1 VPDVC
6 VYKQPAPRDPLP
18 STPPFIAVE
27 VLSPEDRMS
36 QMRTKVNEYLAFGVA
51 FVWIIDPDTRRAD
64 LFQALDE

>member
-1 VPDVC
+1 
-6 VYKQPAPRDPLP
+6 
-18 STPPFIAVE
+18 
-27 VLSPEDRMS
+27 MS